1 MRDRNGQEGAERKP
15 DIMYIRHVGLPAF
28 YSDSMFSGANC
39 RKQLELAY
47 VHAFFVH
54 SLVRFGCFSSL
65 TRWAWRCRSLG
76 GRFRFPCS
84 SGDGKRASSA
94 AWSFWETWG
103 GEGFRVHGF
112 LAFQVTESR
121 VWLVF
126 AKFSAFWPLLVAF
139 GVLPGRSWAC
149 VFASW
154 VPSDV

>member
-1 MRDRNGQEGAERKP
+1 MFLVLP
-15 DIMYIRHVGLPAF
+15 DGHGGV
-28 YSDSMFSGANC
+28 
-39 RKQLELAY
+39 
-47 VHAFFVH
+47 VH
-54 SLVRFGCFSSL
+54 SAV
-65 TRWAWRCRSLG
+65 
-76 GRFRFPCS
+76 
-84 SGDGKRASSA
+84 AS
-94 AWSFWETWG
+94 
-103 GEGFRVHGF
+103 GF